1 MSTAAPPSKPNQ
13 GGQSGYDVPRP
24 AGHCAVTGRKIEA
37 GEKLFAAIRET
48 PEGVERLDV
57 SPEAWETFDH
67 SRAGG
72 VLAFWQTQVRTD
84 DPKETFSNEPAANVA
99 ADKTVPLPPEAR
111 QIAVQFIK
119 TAVVRKNLRDA
130 WAISGPSI
138 KQNLT
143 LKQWMT
149 GEIPVVPYP
158 NAAVNE
164 SPVKVDWS
172 YPTTLVQSSCS
183 LEGLEGEIAF
193 FFIGLKRSLCA
204 NAKWLVDYWAPYAPP
219 PIPSAPQ
226 QG

>member
-1 MSTAAPPSKPNQ
+1 
-13 GGQSGYDVPRP
+13 V
-24 AGHCAVTGRKIEA
+24 
-37 GEKLFAAIRET
+37 L
-48 PEGVERLDV
+48 LL
-57 SPEAWETFDH
+57 
-67 SRAGG
+67 G
-72 VLAFWQTQVRTD
+72 VLAFWQTQIRAD
-84 DPKETFSNEPAANVA
+84 DPPETFSNEPATNVA

-119 TAVVRKNLRDA
+119 TAVVRKNLPRGLGDLRPEHQA
-130 WAISGPSI
+130 GPD
-138 KQNLT
+138 

-158 NAAVNE
+158 DAAVNE

-172 YPTTLVQSSCS
+172 YPNDVS
-183 LEGLEGEIAF
+183 LQVVMQPKKGSKQKPQV
-193 FFIGLKRSLCA
+193 FFIGLKKFGSGA